1 MSTKRNFLNPLKTG
15 FIGLLFVLS
24 NYAFA
29 ATYYIENSG
38 NDNADG
44 KTEATA
50 WKTLNKVNAST
61 FSPGDK
67 ILFKKGNSWYG
78 RLKITNSGSS
88 GAPITFGAYG
98 SGDKPIIRDIFQQDL
113 SWSNQGSNI
122 WRAAESSKVNRFWE
136 NGVELQRAFL
146 RDMSKDM
153 GPKFRFMWESGYVYL
168 YHTGTPSSSAYSYM
182 KHGSAISFND
192 RSYIIIEN
200 INAQGGENC
209 ISGRNAKYS
218 VIQNCIIGNGSYIGV
233 YLSGSSE
240 GSSHH
245 NRVTNNII
253 DANFH
258 LDDTGAH
265 RGIAS
270 DARGCSDGVY
280 ITHFGNDM
288 EIDNNILKDWG
299 HSHLMLYPNPSK
311 NENIYNI
318 NFHHNYLSTENSAYG
333 KAFDILGNTHH
344 STFAYNHLYKVTG
357 GSDINGHDNHVH
369 HNLIEYTKHYGIRGG
384 DSNGNAINMNNGAG
398 SVYNNIIEKNI
409 IAYSDSEGIS
419 INAYSDNG
427 TVHDIIVRNNILYK
441 NGENTL
447 TDEDSG
453 SLTVWNSNHMSDITI
468 EDNLIVHANVSPA
481 MIRYNGNKL
490 TSVSAF
496 NNATEVAGD
505 KIGSNIDSDPQFMS
519 ARDYRFQ
526 SGSPAAA
533 YGIDVSLIGPAGG
546 VAPTAPAPTAPAA
559 TAPAATAPAA
569 APTNMGMG
577 AFIMDRS
584 GLR

>member
-1 MSTKRNFLNPLKTG
+1 MSMKKNITNSLKKT
-15 FIGLLFVLS
+15 FIGLVFIFG

-29 ATYYIENSG
+29 TSYYVDATGGSDSHRGTSE
-38 NDNADG
+38 
-44 KTEATA
+44 TQA
-50 WKTLNKVNAST
+50 WKTLNKVNASH

-67 ILFKKGNSWYG
+67 ILFKRGNTWYG
-78 RLKITNSGSS
+78 RLKITDSGSS

-98 SGDKPIIRDIFQQDL
+98 TGDKPIIRDVFQQTL

-122 WRAAESSKVNRFWE
+122 WKAAARSKINRLWE
-136 NGVELQRAFL
+136 NGRELHRANH
-146 RDMSKDM
+146 RNMSLDI
-153 GPKFRFMWESGYVYL
+153 GPKFRFMWKDGYIYL
-168 YHTGTPSSSAYSYM
+168 YHTGTPSSSAYSFM

-192 RSYIIIEN
+192 QSYIIVEN

-218 VIQNCIIGNGSYIGV
+218 IIRNCIIGNGSYIGV

-258 LDDTGAH
+258 FNDEGAH
-265 RGIAS
+265 RGIGS

-280 ITHFGNDM
+280 ITHYGHDM

-299 HSHLMLYPNPSK
+299 HSHVMIYPNPSK
-311 NENIYNI
+311 HENIYNI
-318 NFHHNYLSTENSAYG
+318 NFHHNYISSENTAYG

-369 HNLIEYTKHYGIRGG
+369 HNLIEYTKHYGVRGG
-384 DSNGNAINMNNGAG
+384 ESNGNAINMNNGAG

-409 IAYSDSEGIS
+409 IAYSDSEGITV
-419 INAYSDNG
+419 NAYSSNG
-427 TVHDIIVRNNILYK
+427 TVHDIIIRNNILYK
-441 NGENTL
+441 NGKNHL
-447 TDEDSG
+447 TNEDSS
-453 SLTVWNSNHMSDITI
+453 SLAVWNTNHMSDITI
-468 EDNLIVHANVSPA
+468 EDNLIVHADVAPA
-481 MIRYNGNKL
+481 MIRYNRKKL

-496 NNATEVAGD
+496 NNVTEVAGD
-505 KIGSNIDSDPQFMS
+505 RIENNIESDPKFVS
-519 ARDYRFQ
+519 ATDYTLQ
-526 SGSPAAA
+526 SGSPAAS

-546 VAPTAPAPTAPAA
+546 VAPSTPAA
-559 TAPAATAPAA
+559 EPTTPAAEPTTPAA
-569 APTNMGMG
+569 EPTG